1 MGTMYFV
8 KFTEINKYLASLSF
22 DKLSYSTSY
31 DIDSAMKFE
40 NFQTAKA
47 FTDYVNSTEED
58 HPQMAIFK
66 IETVITEAVE
76 YEEVQ

>member
-1 MGTMYFV
+1 MGTMYFI
-8 KFTEINKYLASLSF
+8 KFTENGKYLSYIY
-22 DKLSYSTSY
+22 KTSYSTVY
-31 DIDSAMKFE
+31 DVDSAMKFE

-47 FTDYVNSTEED
+47 FTDYVNSIED
-58 HPQMAIFK
+58 NAPQMGIFK

>member
-1 MGTMYFV
+1 METMYFI
-8 KFTEINKYLASLSF
+8 KLSDNSKYLSSLYKS
-22 DKLSYSTSY
+22 SYSTAY
-31 DIDSAMKFE
+31 DVDSAMKFE

-47 FTDYVNSTEED
+47 FSDYINSIED
-58 HPQMAIFK
+58 NAPQMSIFK

>member
-1 MGTMYFV
+1 METMYFI
-8 KFTEINKYLASLSF
+8 KFTESNKFLLSLY
-22 DKLSYSTSY
+22 KNSYSTTHAV
-31 DIDSAMKFE
+31 DSAMKFG

-47 FTDYVNSTEED
+47 FIDYINSIYD
-58 HPQMAIFK
+58 NQPQMSIFK

>member
-1 MGTMYFV
+1 METAYFI
-8 KFTEINKYLASLSF
+8 KFIENGKYLSSLY
-22 DKLSYSTSY
+22 KNSYSTTN
-31 DIDSAMKFE
+31 DVDSAMKFG

-47 FTDYVNSTEED
+47 FTDYINSIEEG
-58 HPQMAIFK
+58 HQMSIFK